1 VKEVQQEAAYSTGA
15 GKERSVTGEEA
26 MIGEVVGR
34 LGVVFVVRLGVSILP
49 SLYFRR
55 VFVRF
60 LREKKGSTV

>member
-1 VKEVQQEAAYSTGA
+1 
-15 GKERSVTGEEA
+15 

-60 LREKKGSTV
+60 LREKKEAQFKTSLCVTRKTCLPVTTPI